1 MLPTWELDPDETA
14 TTVLNTHQFPV
25 TLDMFTI
32 TLATVVGSLVT
43 VHGAD
48 PILGNQG
55 RVLELLD
62 QSPFATITT
71 LDIRPCVHDA
81 LKFILLQLSDLLNS
95 CCLFFTIF

>member
-32 TLATVVGSLVT
+32 TLATVVGSLVN

-62 QSPFATITT
+62 QSPFLTGFITT
-71 LDIRPCVHDA
+71 LNI
-81 LKFILLQLSDLLNS
+81 KFGYICAHIQLA
-95 CCLFFTIF
+95 